1 MYNIKNFKGFNW
13 IGFYTLYTKEVKRF
27 LNVFAQTIIAPA
39 VTTLLF
45 YLIFSLSIDRNY
57 LSTENHSFS
66 EFLAPGL
73 ICMAIMQNAF
83 ANTSSSIL
91 ISKVQGNIVDVLM
104 PPMAEYELTLSYML
118 GGITRGLLVGFFVG
132 LFIFMVVDFKVFNFL
147 VILYFAVFSSSLLSM
162 FGILCG
168 IWAKKFDHMAAITNF
183 IIIPLTFLSGTFYT
197 IDRLPDF
204 WQFLAN
210 WNPFF
215 YIIDG
220 FRFGFLGQGES
231 NLLLGCVI
239 MLISNIFFIMITI
252 YVFKKGYGLRS

>member
-13 IGFYTLYTKEVKRF
+13 IGFYTLYIKEVKRF

-57 LSTENHSFS
+57 LNTKEYNFS

-91 ISKVQGNIVDVLM
+91 ISKVQGNIVDILM
-104 PPMAEYELTLSYML
+104 PPMAEYELTFSYML
-118 GGITRGLLVGFFVG
+118 GGITRGLLVGFCVG
-132 LFIFMVVDFKVFNFL
+132 LFIFTVVDLKFFNFL
-147 VILYFAVFSSSLLSM
+147 IILYFAVFSSSLLSM

-204 WQFLAN
+204 WQFLAK

-220 FRFGFLGQGES
+220 FRYGFLGTSDGS
-231 NLLLGCVI
+231 IKFGLLY
-239 MLISNIFFIMITI
+239 LIILNFIIWFI
-252 YVFKKGYGLRS
+252 AYLLFKRGYKIKS